1 MPHRPHPGSRREAGR
16 ARLPLTLTFDGG
28 EAEVVPSAGWSRPRR
43 LRIARNADL
52 PRIPGL
58 AVFAPAR
65 AKVVRR
71 DKTAV
76 LLALDDAST
85 RAARRLV
92 AAEGQESATREA
104 AGILVACW
112 DYRPNAIVCTGRH
125 DRPHGRAAIEHVLL
139 GGAFAL
145 RPLLGDGGDGRTSAM
160 VWTERRTQAGRV
172 RQGPRERFARERAR
186 RFGDT
191 WGAVTPVGLRWR
203 SRPGA
208 LLAHR
213 SDSTPLA
220 LIGDAAAQHPPDRR
234 PGRKLGRRDAPALGR
249 LVVGAVRAGRDP
261 GAASLLAAWRAERAR
276 GKPAH
281 ARRHRR
287 AGSPLLRRAPIR
299 LARDL
304 GLAAVARWPG
314 QKRVFIRTAMGF
326 PWAWF
331 GRPYGRS
338 AISAPQR

>member
-1 MPHRPHPGSRREAGR
+1 M
-16 ARLPLTLTFDGG
+16 LTFDGG
-28 EAEVVPSAGWSRPRR
+28 EAEVLPSAGWSRPP
-43 LRIARNADL
+43 ACAS
-52 PRIPGL
+52 PAPPTFIPGL

-65 AKVVRR
+65 AKMVRR

-92 AAEGQESATREA
+92 AAKGQESATREA

-112 DYRPNAIVCTGRH
+112 DSRPNAIVCTGRH

-145 RPLLGDGGDGRTSAM
+145 RPLLGDGGDGRTCVM

-172 RQGPRERFARERAR
+172 QQGPRERFARERAR

-220 LIGDAAAQHPPDRR
+220 LIGDAGRSIHPLAGQGAISVAATRPPR
-234 PGRKLGRRDAPALGR
+234 PPRGRRGAGG
-249 LVVGAVRAGRDP
+249 VGSGCR
-261 GAASLLAAWRAERAR
+261 
-276 GKPAH
+276 
-281 ARRHRR
+281 
-287 AGSPLLRRAPIR
+287 
-299 LARDL
+299 
-304 GLAAVARWPG
+304 
-314 QKRVFIRTAMGF
+314 
-326 PWAWF
+326 
-331 GRPYGRS
+331 
-338 AISAPQR
+338 